1 MSTAVY
7 DKGDNRRLSITFTD
21 FNDTL
26 ADPTTV
32 TAIITEPDGTV
43 VNPAV
48 VNDGVGLYHA
58 DFTFTKQGR
67 HLVRF
72 EGTGAV
78 VSAEQTDVYIR
89 A

>member
-1 MSTAVY
+1 MSTATY
-7 DKGDNRRLSITFTD
+7 DIGDRRRLSISFTD
-21 FNDTL
+21 FADAP

-32 TAIITEPDGTV
+32 ICKVTEPDGVVANPTV
-43 VNPAV
+43 SNSAV
-48 VNDGVGLYHA
+48 GEYYA
-58 DFTFTKQGR
+58 DHTFTKAGR
-67 HLVRF
+67 HQVRF